1 MLTRLLHVAQYG
13 LSPARLARLALG
25 FGVDGR
31 DGFARRQ
38 LRRRGHADSAEAPGI
53 VETKGLDGSIDGA
66 FVRHR

>member
-38 LRRRGHADSAEAPGI
+38 LRRRGHADVGRSPRDSRD
-53 VETKGLDGSIDGA
+53 KGSGWLD
-66 FVRHR
+66 